1 MRRINFI
8 RSHLH
13 KMYSEEVNHV
23 ALSSEDD
30 KRHVLED
37 KMHTLAYGHYRLKS

>member
-1 MRRINFI
+1 MRRMNVI

-13 KMYSEEVNHV
+13 NMYSEEENKV
-23 ALSSEDD
+23 APSSEDD

-37 KMHTLAYGHYRLKS
+37 KIHTLAYGHYRLKS

>member
-1 MRRINFI
+1 MRRMNVI

-13 KMYSEEVNHV
+13 EMYSEEMNKV

-30 KRHVLED
+30 KRHVLPNKTD
-37 KMHTLAYGHYRLKS
+37 KVALGHHSLKS

>member
-1 MRRINFI
+1 MNVL

-13 KMYSEEVNHV
+13 EMYSEVVNKV

-37 KMHTLAYGHYRLKS
+37 RIHTLAYGHYRLKS